1 MKTRQLTLMALLI
14 ALSVVGAF
22 VKLGPWS
29 IAMDAAPGF
38 FAALLLGPASGAF
51 VCLVGHLAVAVA
63 TGFPLSLPFHLVIAV
78 VMGLVGA
85 AGGFAARRFGR
96 VAAAAVMILLNG
108 VGSPALLA
116 LLPNPMGTGLFAAM
130 VLPLTAAAAVNGV
143 AALAVAEVLSRAK
156 VKV

>member
-1 MKTRQLTLMALLI
+1 MALLI
-14 ALSVVGAF
+14 ALSVVGSY

-38 FAALLLGPASGAF
+38 FAALLLGPASGAL

-78 VMGLVGA
+78 VMALVGA
-85 AGGFAARRFGR
+85 AGGFAAQRFGR
-96 VAAAAVMILLNG
+96 VAATAVMILLNG

-116 LLPNPMGTGLFAAM
+116 LLPTSINPMGLGLFSAM
-130 VLPLTAAAAVNGV
+130 VLFLTAAAAVNGV
-143 AALAVAEVLSRAK
+143 AALAIAEVLVRAK